1 MSFGIDFWCRFR
13 FYRSGF
19 QGFMWRAGNAV
30 NLRERAKQGET
41 PPNHS
46 GCLQCPLLR
55 VLTYGCNS
63 TVRGENFSTRVPV
76 SGFIQASGNSEQW
89 KMTGNEDNVG
99 FLATESVVKQFQLS
113 LRGGFVLQCRR
124 FSAQLKLPK
133 HTSNSRASAAVQL
146 KPSTFRSTEYACHRG
161 QG

>member
-13 FYRSGF
+13 FYRSDF
-19 QGFMWRAGNAV
+19 QRFMWRAGNAV

-41 PPNHS
+41 SPNHS
-46 GCLQCPLLR
+46 GCLQCPLLS

-99 FLATESVVKQFQLS
+99 FLATESGVKQFQLS

-146 KPSTFRSTEYACHRG
+146 KPSTFRSTGHAF
-161 QG
+161 